1 MKKHLLDEA
10 IIESID
16 ELESFLLKNQKIFV
30 KSSAIALLG
39 EMGVGKTSLVR
50 TFLKLKGY
58 QDPVTSPTF
67 PIQLEYELD
76 DFKVIHI
83 DAFRLEASRAE
94 DFDFASW
101 AEALVFVEWPERLAL
116 ERLQFNYRIEI
127 GWAKEKRKFQIF
139 KLQDDLSNRS
149 S

>member
-1 MKKHLLDEA
+1 MTKHLLDEA
-10 IIESID
+10 IIEGIG
-16 ELESFLLKNQKIFV
+16 ELESFLTKNQKIFV
-30 KSSAIALLG
+30 KSSAIALIG

-50 TFLKLKGY
+50 SFLKLKGY

-67 PIQLEYELD
+67 PIQLEYELEGLRI
-76 DFKVIHI
+76 IHI

-101 AEALVFVEWPERLAL
+101 SEALVFVEWPERLAASRP
-116 ERLQFNYRIEI
+116 EFDYQIEI
-127 GWAKEKRKFQIF
+127 SWVEEKRKFQIF

>member
-16 ELESFLLKNQKIFV
+16 ELESFLMKNRKIFV
-30 KSSAIALLG
+30 KSSAIALVG
-39 EMGVGKTSLVR
+39 EMGLGKTSLVR

-58 QDPVTSPTF
+58 DDPVTSPTF

-83 DAFRLEASRAE
+83 DAFRLESSRAE

-116 ERLQFNYRIEI
+116 NRPQFDYQIEI
-127 GWAKEKRKFQIF
+127 SWAEEKRKFQIF